1 MMMTMTMTM
10 RTTMMRTTSV
20 RVMMMKMVV
29 VGRRD
34 DRDVDDDVGSN
45 SRRCR

>member
-45 SRRCR
+45 TWRCR